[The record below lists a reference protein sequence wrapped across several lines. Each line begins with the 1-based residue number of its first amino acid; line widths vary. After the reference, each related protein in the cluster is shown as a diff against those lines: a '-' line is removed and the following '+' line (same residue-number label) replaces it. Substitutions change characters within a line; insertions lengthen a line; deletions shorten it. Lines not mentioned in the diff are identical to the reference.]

1 MTENEVLA
9 YLLQHKKATPPEL
22 ARHFQ
27 DNLLLVHQ
35 ALLRLERK
43 GLVEKKKVSYN
54 VEFTLTEKAK
64 NLNQQTKQNDS
75 FLPFI
80 LFLGLATF
88 ILLLVTGSKEDKKD
102 ASSEN

>member
-1 MTENEVLA
+1 MTEAEVLA
-9 YLLQHKKATPPEL
+9 YFLQHKKATPPEV
-22 ARHFQ
+22 AHHFEE
-27 DNLLLVHQ
+27 NLLSVHQ

-43 GLVEKKKVSYN
+43 GLVRKKKLSYN

-75 FLPFI
+75 CLPFI

-88 ILLLVTGSKEDKKD
+88 ILLLVAGSKEDEKD

>member
-1 MTENEVLA
+1 MSEAEVLT
-9 YLLQHKKATPPEL
+9 YLLQYKKATPPEV
-22 ARHFQ
+22 AHHCEE
-27 DNLLLVHQ
+27 NLLSVHQ

-43 GLVEKKKVSYN
+43 GLVRKKKLSYN
-54 VEFTLTEKAK
+54 VEFTLTEKAQ

-88 ILLLVTGSKEDKKD
+88 ILLLVAGSGKD
-102 ASSEN
+102 NKNTSDQN